1 MELMPLKA
9 FVEQLNRL
17 SPGSATISGMKRRC
31 ETGRLPAQKNG
42 RAWMVVISSPEA
54 RAFVNEAQA
63 KRDAK
68 HEVSQVAG
76 LEANLRTAHEVNQQL
91 SARFDA
97 MVESNQKLRN
107 RVAELEQALKIAEA
121 KLEVA
126 MQFGGVA
133 PKVKR
138 RGVTVRRTPGTG
150 TESEDWAARYRKWSE
165 SQEKPTITAFAREV
179 GAPRTTINAAI
190 NRSKR
195 STSQN

>member
-42 RAWMVVISSPEA
+42 RAWMVVVDAPES

-68 HEVSQVAG
+68 HEVNQVAG
-76 LEANLRTAHEVNQQL
+76 LEANLRTAHDVNENL
-91 SARFDA
+91 SSRLETMIEANR
-97 MVESNQKLRN
+97 ELRN
-107 RVAELEQALKIAEA
+107 RVAELEQELRVAEA
-121 KLEVA
+121 KLEVV
-126 MQFGGVA
+126 MQFSGVA

-138 RGVTVRRTPGTG
+138 RGVTVRRTPGT
-150 TESEDWAARYRKWSE
+150 ESEDWAARYRKWSE
-165 SQEKPTITAFAREV
+165 SQERPTITAFAREV

>member
-42 RAWMVVISSPEA
+42 RAWMVVVDAPES

-68 HEVSQVAG
+68 HEVNQVAG
-76 LEANLRTAHEVNQQL
+76 LEANLRTAHEVNENL
-91 SARFDA
+91 SSRLETMIEANR
-97 MVESNQKLRN
+97 ELRN
-107 RVAELEQALKIAEA
+107 RVAELEQELRVAEA
-121 KLEVA
+121 KLEVV
-126 MQFGGVA
+126 MQFSGVA

-138 RGVTVRRTPGTG
+138 RGVTVRRTPGT
-150 TESEDWAARYRKWSE
+150 ESEDWAARYRKWSE
-165 SQEKPTITAFAREV
+165 SQERPTITAFAREV

>member
-1 MELMPLKA
+1 MPLKA
-9 FVEQLNRL
+9 FVEHLNHL
-17 SPGSATISGMKRRC
+17 APGSATISGMKRRC

-68 HEVSQVAG
+68 HEVNQVAG

-121 KLEVA
+121 KLEIA
-126 MQFGGVA
+126 MTFSGVK
-133 PKVKR
+133 PKVK
-138 RGVTVRRTPGTG
+138 VKNAPGI
-150 TESEDWAARYRKWSE
+150 DWAARYREWSLK
-165 SQEKPTITAFAREV
+165 QDRPTITRFSEEMGV
-179 GAPRTTINAAI
+179 PRTTVSAAV
-190 NRSKR
+190 NRAKR
-195 STSQN
+195 DASQN

>member
-1 MELMPLKA
+1 MELLPLKT
-9 FVEQLNRL
+9 FVEQLNGIAE
-17 SPGSATISGMKRRC
+17 GSATISGMKRRC

-42 RAWMVVISSPEA
+42 RAWMVVVDAPES

-68 HEVSQVAG
+68 HEVNQVAG
-76 LEANLRTAHEVNQQL
+76 LEANLRTAHEVNENL
-91 SARFDA
+91 SSRLETMIEANR
-97 MVESNQKLRN
+97 ELRN
-107 RVAELEQALKIAEA
+107 RVAELEQELRVAEA
-121 KLEVA
+121 KLEVV
-126 MQFGGVA
+126 MQFSGVA

-138 RGVTVRRTPGTG
+138 RGVTVRRTPGT
-150 TESEDWAARYRKWSE
+150 ESEDWAARYRKWSE
-165 SQEKPTITAFAREV
+165 SQERPTITAFAREV

>member
-31 ETGRLPAQKNG
+31 ETGRLPARKNG
-42 RAWMVVISSPEA
+42 RAWMVVVDAPES

-68 HEVSQVAG
+68 HEVNQVAG

-97 MVESNQKLRN
+97 MVESNRELRN

-138 RGVTVRRTPGTG
+138 RGVTVRRTPG

-195 STSQN
+195 SASQN

>member
-9 FVEQLNRL
+9 FVEHLNHL
-17 SPGSATISGMKRRC
+17 APGSATVSGMKRRC

-68 HEVSQVAG
+68 HEVNQVAG
-76 LEANLRTAHEVNQQL
+76 LEANLRTAHEVNENL
-91 SARFDA
+91 SSRLETMIEANR
-97 MVESNQKLRN
+97 ELRN
-107 RVAELEQALKIAEA
+107 RVAELEQELRVAEA
-121 KLEVA
+121 KLEVV
-126 MQFGGVA
+126 MQFSGVA

-138 RGVTVRRTPGTG
+138 RGVTVRRTPG

-195 STSQN
+195 SASQN